1 MLNNRPKSSHH
12 LLCPSTVSLRVPL
25 NKKENVATP
34 RHAVFC
40 PRSAPESRGV
50 VSLSYMMWRSNFGC
64 QQWQNEAP
72 WDWQLK
78 EKTKQQTRWIEW
90 MRKCFLNSSNY
101 SGYVYVS
108 AFNTKLTQLP
118 GGLGYQFNAMPG
130 LTFVTVEPSCRTS
143 YLVTLPCSLIVG
155 FRLSRLLRFRG
166 ALVFHHHHLSVCENW
181 PSISSLNINIYIYQY
196 YILYIIH
203 KYIKSYK

>member
-130 LTFVTVEPSCRTS
+130 LTFVTVEHHAEQATWWHYHVLWSLALDFHDYFAFGVLWSSITIIYQFAKIGHR
-143 YLVTLPCSLIVG
+143 YL
-155 FRLSRLLRFRG
+155 
-166 ALVFHHHHLSVCENW
+166 
-181 PSISSLNINIYIYQY
+181 PSI
-196 YILYIIH
+196 
-203 KYIKSYK
+203 